1 MSDTTPAPVAYIHP
15 SSAVEQRRLLDQAER
30 LAPLTC
36 RLLRDAGIA
45 PGIRVLDLG
54 CGLGDVSLLAAALV
68 GPRGAVLG
76 VDRDASFLAVA
87 RARAAERGL
96 AAVAFA
102 EADVHDLSALADRPP
117 FDALVGRAI
126 LGHLPD
132 PAAVVRA
139 AARLVCPGGI
149 IAFQEADITLT
160 ELTVARSPSE
170 LLRRVLGWFAVGH
183 PRFGKRLP
191 RAMLDLPATFREAG
205 LPTPHLRSTTEL
217 GVGGEAY
224 LLTQLVEILR
234 SLLPVY
240 ERLGVVTAA
249 EVEIETLEARLR
261 TELAAV
267 DPTGVLAAWSFVDAW
282 AITAA

>member
-1 MSDTTPAPVAYIHP
+1 MSDTTRATAAYILP
-15 SSAVEQRRLLDQAER
+15 SSAIEQGRLLAQAER
-30 LAPLTC
+30 LAPLTS
-36 RLLRDAGIA
+36 RLFRNAGIA
-45 PGIRVLDLG
+45 PGMRVLDLG

-68 GPRGAVLG
+68 GPQGAVLG
-76 VDRDASFLAVA
+76 VDRDAAALAVA
-87 RARAAERGL
+87 CARAAERGL
-96 AAVAFA
+96 AAVAFI
-102 EADVHDLSALADRPP
+102 EGDVHDLSALEGSPP

-132 PAAVVRA
+132 PAAVRA
-139 AARLVCPGGI
+139 AARLVRPGGV

-170 LLRRVLGWFAVGH
+170 LLRRVLGWFTVGH

-205 LPTPHLRSTTEL
+205 LPTPQLCSTTEL

-224 LLTQLVEILR
+224 LLTQMVAILR

-249 EVEIETLEARLR
+249 DVEIETLEARLR
-261 TELAAV
+261 AEVAAV
-267 DPTGVLAAWSFVDAW
+267 DPAGVLAAWSFVDAW
-282 AITAA
+282 TMTAG